1 MSGFVYRGQ
10 ISGAQDPVT
19 VDIVMA
25 PSVVFT
31 VGDAIYTDD
40 GLVKLATSSTDVFGI
55 VVGIVD
61 KNGIDLDNTAAAN
74 YDGTWSSSTHTYTS
88 SATNDDSDGK
98 QVRVK
103 VVPDPYALWYNDA
116 DGNFTFPTDQFR
128 MGNLITEA
136 QLDETSFTDED
147 VGQFQVWEI
156 DPVGDD
162 DMSECLCRISRWQ
175 GSAMEPETT

>member
-25 PSVVFT
+25 PSVTFT

-40 GLVKLATSSTDVFGI
+40 GLAKLATSSTDVFGI
-55 VVGIVD
+55 IVAIID
-61 KNGIDLDNTAAAN
+61 KNGIDLNNTSSSN
-74 YDGTWSSSTHTYTS
+74 YDGTWSESSNTYTS

-116 DGNFTFPTDQFR
+116 DGDFTFPTDQFR
-128 MGNLITEA
+128 MGNLLNEN
-136 QLDETSFTDED
+136 QLDESTFTEED
-147 VGQFQVWEI
+147 VGQFQLWEI
-156 DPVGDD
+156 DPAGTGNN
-162 DMSECLCRISRWQ
+162 SECLCRISRWQ
-175 GSAMEPETT
+175 GSAMEPET

>member
-25 PSVVFT
+25 PSVTFT

-40 GLVKLATSSTDVFGI
+40 GLAKLGTSSTDVFGI
-55 VVGIVD
+55 VVAIID
-61 KNGIDLDNTAAAN
+61 KNGIDLNNTSSSN
-74 YDGTWSSSTHTYTS
+74 YDGTWSESSNTYTS
-88 SATNDDSDGK
+88 SDTNDDSDGK

-116 DGNFTFPTDQFR
+116 DGDFTFPTDQFR
-128 MGNLITEA
+128 MGNLLNEN
-136 QLDETSFTDED
+136 QLDESTFTDED

-162 DMSECLCRISRWQ
+162 NDSECLCRISRWQ
-175 GSAMEPETT
+175 GSAMEPEA